1 MPFGS
6 VPWRSWPSSTRDV
19 CERTPDADV
28 KVVVVGAGVAC
39 LAAEAGRLV
48 ADAAIVT
55 VPTPQAVSFE
65 GRIDLSEQLT

>member
-1 MPFGS
+1 M
-6 VPWRSWPSSTRDV
+6 
-19 CERTPDADV
+19 
-28 KVVVVGAGVAC
+28 KVVVVGAGVAG

-48 ADAAIVT
+48 ADAVIVT

>member
-1 MPFGS
+1 M
-6 VPWRSWPSSTRDV
+6 
-19 CERTPDADV
+19 

-55 VPTPQAVSFE
+55 VPTPQAISFE